1 MEQEIDKLII
11 DIDVRQNKTIN
22 TINSITESIDK
33 LKGTL
38 SDFYDLTKSINSSG
52 NKTSKDIV
60 KASAGLK
67 TMAKNL
73 SVFKNETKNT
83 NKSWTETKNVV
94 NSLGQSY
101 TQQVSYIEKLN
112 GTLSKSTRYYDENSN
127 LIKKVNVNVDEFKNK
142 ITTTTNYIDKN
153 NQSIVKNNQS
163 LVDMYAKL
171 GLVAY
176 AIKKSW
182 DYLGQF
188 VKSSNAYI
196 ENLNLFNVTF
206 GELNDKA
213 SEFVEIYSETL
224 ALDPSQVMRNFGIFN
239 QIASGFGLASDK
251 AYDVAQTLTQLAYDA
266 SSFFNISIEESFLKF
281 KSGLAGELEPLR
293 AIGYALDEATLQQV
307 AYNHGIEKSIRVMT
321 QAEKAQLRTIAIYEQ
336 SKNVMN
342 DLAQTLDSPANA
354 MRILNQQ
361 FELFKRSLGNII
373 VPILTKIL
381 PTLQAFIEVLTETA
395 NKIAKFFNYEI
406 TGARTGDMITEIEGM
421 ADAYSQLDE
430 EVSGSLLSI
439 DKFSVLNEDK
449 SEEELDLDIPT
460 YDALAGAIDTNVEEI
475 KGKIEKILPW
485 ILTIAA
491 TLTAGKII
499 GSIININ
506 KQLSG
511 TVALTS
517 GLGTTI
523 NGLSTGFAVALNP
536 IVIGIT
542 ALTAGLI
549 YLYTTNERLRNLVND
564 FLGSLFNILKSIL
577 EPLLNIAKSLL
588 NILGAFIT
596 AFEPLISLILFVT
609 TTIINFLDKIGAL
622 GTAITI
628 VTMAIIIFRTSLG
641 SKLLNAIKGA
651 YNGFQMLI
659 TRVNILSLS
668 LGITGALG
676 ALIGLSA
683 LFDSF
688 DDDTRKL
695 AASITVITSA
705 IVALTVAAFAMHT
718 ALSMGVAAPIILT
731 SIGAG
736 IAGLRAL
743 LKDTDGFANGGYT
756 NANIIKTN
764 ENGLNEWIGRQGNS
778 KVIVNDKQ
786 MDEIMMEAVEKGT
799 YNAMYRAKSVGGNQ
813 DLVLTLD
820 GRELARGS
828 LSHIVNALNSNY
840 NVNIRPS

>member
-1 MEQEIDKLII
+1 MEQEIDKLVI
-11 DIDVRQNKTIN
+11 DIDVRQNKTIS

-38 SDFYDLTKSINSSG
+38 SDFYDLTNKING
-52 NKTSKDIV
+52 TGDKVFLKNASKDIV
-60 KASAGLK
+60 KASSGLN

-73 SVFKNETKNT
+73 SVVKQSASQTSEALKQNT
-83 NKSWTETKNVV
+83 T
-94 NSLGQSY
+94 
-101 TQQVSYIEKLN
+101 
-112 GTLSKSTRYYDENSN
+112 TLNSN
-127 LIKKVNVNVDEFKNK
+127 N
-142 ITTTTNYIDKN
+142 T
-153 NQSIVKNNQS
+153 SIQKTNQS

-336 SKNVMN
+336 SENVMN

-475 KGKIEKILPW
+475 KEKIEKILPW

-523 NGLSTGFAVALNP
+523 NGLSAGFGFLANP
-536 IVIGIT
+536 IVLGLSAI
-542 ALTAGLI
+542 AGVLI
-549 YLYTTNERLRNLVND
+549 YLYTTNEKFRDSINNL
-564 FLGSLFNILKSIL
+564 FGTLLTAIGNILEPIKDLLIVIVGTIT
-577 EPLLNIAKSLL
+577 PLLNIIAPIITVIA
-588 NILGAFIT
+588 NILSFIID
-596 AFEPLISLILFVT
+596 L
-609 TTIINFLDKIGAL
+609 LDKLNLLEVAVYGVIAYFVL
-622 GTAITI
+622 FHTTLKTKVIDAI
-628 VTMAIIIFRTSLG
+628 MSAS
-641 SKLLNAIKGA
+641 A
-651 YNGFQMLI
+651 GFSMLT
-659 TRVNILSLS
+659 TRVKALSLS
-668 LGITGALG
+668 LGVAGAFGALF
-676 ALIGLSA
+676 GLSA

-688 DDDTRKL
+688 DDETRRV
-695 AASITVITSA
+695 AGGITVLISS
-705 IVALTVAAFAMHT
+705 VVGLTT
-718 ALSMGVAAPIILT
+718 ALLAMQGTLTLGVAIPVILT
-731 SIGAG
+731 SVGAG
-736 IAGLRAL
+736 IAGMRAL
-743 LKDTDGFANGGYT
+743 LKDVDGFANGGYT

-764 ENGLNEWIGRQGNS
+764 ENGLHEWIGSQGNS